1 MENINT
7 RFIITNKVQ
16 GFYYIEDVKTGE
28 FTNELINRCYDGI
41 QITNSTTDVMY
52 YDGRYVGPRTD
63 YVVFDGRQ
71 LRSPFAGFDPK
82 KADSRKIL
90 ASGVGTVG
98 AGGVAGALGGLPN
111 GDIQR

>member
-1 MENINT
+1 
-7 RFIITNKVQ
+7 
-16 GFYYIEDVKTGE
+16 
-28 FTNELINRCYDGI
+28 
-41 QITNSTTDVMY
+41 MY

-82 KADSRKIL
+82 KADSRRIL
-90 ASGVGTVG
+90 ASGVGAVG
-98 AGGVAGALGGLPN
+98 AGGITGALGGLPN